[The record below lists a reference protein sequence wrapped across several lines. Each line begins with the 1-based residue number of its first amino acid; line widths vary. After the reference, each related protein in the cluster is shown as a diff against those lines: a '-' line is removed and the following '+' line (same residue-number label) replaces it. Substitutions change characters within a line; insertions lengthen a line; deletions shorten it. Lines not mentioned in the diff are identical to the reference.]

1 MTVSI
6 IVPYKEDR
14 GFLAQCIESIKAQTY
29 PCELILSQ
37 SENSVSYNFNRGL
50 EKATGEFV
58 KYVCDDDWLP
68 PDSVESLVNGIGDA
82 PWLVANATQVQGSN
96 MWVYKPETLDF
107 AANVELNRIH
117 GGTTLYRT
125 EILREIGGLD
135 ETLWTGEEY
144 DMNLKLMSLGYFPAY
159 LDKEVYYYRLWSGG
173 KSKKLRRTAEDKIK
187 RENEIKRIQALYSD
201 KV

>member
-37 SENSVSYNFNRGL
+37 SDNSVSYNFNRGL

-68 PDSVESLVNGIGDA
+68 PDSVSNLVNGIGDA
-82 PWLVANATQVQGSN
+82 PWVAANAIQVQGDYE
-96 MWVYKPETLDF
+96 WIYKPETLDF

-125 EILREIGGLD
+125 DILREIGGLD

-144 DMNLKLMSLGYFPAY
+144 DMNLKLMSLGYLPAY
-159 LDKEVYYYRLWSGG
+159 LDEEVYYYRLWSGG
-173 KSKKLRRTAEDKIK
+173 KSKRLRRTTEDKIK